1 MTALPS
7 TFDMILAV
15 QREIQQTNPGPHRRD
30 LCRYLRNL
38 YKQQKK
44 EQKEG
49 KQK

>member
-15 QREIQQTNPGPHRRD
+15 QKEISQTKPGPHRRD
-30 LCRYLRNL
+30 LHRYLRNL
-38 YKQQKK
+38 YKQLK
-44 EQKEG
+44 KEG

>member
-15 QREIQQTNPGPHRRD
+15 QREIQQTKPGPHRND
-30 LCRYLRNL
+30 LRRYLRNL
-38 YKQQKK
+38 YRKQK
-44 EQKEG
+44 KEG